1 MTPLGPAPPPP
12 ADNEEFEDLDEILA
26 RHVSPISA
34 HARDLLNYK
43 YYKDTDGG
51 KRPRADEILREEKRK
66 NPQKIPY
73 IVSVS
78 KVSRANKIICIF
90 CCPGPRLNNT
100 MSYVMAR
107 HMCLSVEISRWK
119 ARLDKLLSC

>member
-1 MTPLGPAPPPP
+1 MSSPSQLPVLLTPLWSPPVT
-12 ADNEEFEDLDEILA
+12 DNEEFEDLDEILA

-78 KVSRANKIICIF
+78 KVSLHQE
-90 CCPGPRLNNT
+90 P
-100 MSYVMAR
+100 
-107 HMCLSVEISRWK
+107 
-119 ARLDKLLSC
+119 